1 MMDLDTVLSGIH
13 AYLGHHGYTRVD
25 SVRHVW
31 RPAEQARYLWPRDG
45 ELVLVVT
52 GTGLDD
58 DPRRV
63 EDDGCSV
70 ALLALR
76 PLPSG
81 RYAWDLVAR
90 PPIPPGGLEGVA
102 WTAALWAV
110 HHGLPLSLSI
120 CDLWEIAEEV
130 YRSGSS
136 EGGHHG

>member
-1 MMDLDTVLSGIH
+1 MDMDTLISGIH
-13 AYLGHHGYTRVD
+13 SYLSHHAYTRVD

-31 RPAEQARYLWPRDG
+31 VPAELTRSLWPRDG

-63 EDDGCSV
+63 EDDDCSV

-76 PLPSG
+76 PLASG
-81 RYAWDLVAR
+81 GYAWDLVAR
-90 PPIPPGGLEGVA
+90 PPIPPGGPEGVV

-120 CDLWEIAEEV
+120 CDLWEIAGEKYQSEIP
-130 YRSGSS
+130 
-136 EGGHHG
+136 EGGHHD